1 MAMPQQQQPLSLSA
15 SGGSNELVPEVFL
28 LQVSGVESNLQ
39 GLLLPNLLMP

>member
-15 SGGSNELVPEVFL
+15 SGGSNELVPEVSL

-39 GLLLPNLLMP
+39 GLLLPNLLIP